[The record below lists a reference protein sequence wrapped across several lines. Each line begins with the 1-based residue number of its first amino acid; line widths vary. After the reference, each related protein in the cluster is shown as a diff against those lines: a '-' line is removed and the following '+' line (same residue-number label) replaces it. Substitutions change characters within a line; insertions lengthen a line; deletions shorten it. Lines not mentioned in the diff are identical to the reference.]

1 MLATISEILQKT
13 GLSMHSSVLK
23 PRQGLSRTHRIA
35 PLHSR
40 IRTPPPRQPPIPK
53 AKKGKKV
60 SEDEY
65 DSEEEYELE
74 GLTEKEKKKRRE
86 EKRNRLLYSP

>member
-1 MLATISEILQKT
+1 MSVTITEILLKA
-13 GLSMHSSVLK
+13 GLNAPLSTIK

-40 IRTPPPRQPPIPK
+40 IATPPPRPLPIPK
-53 AKKGKKV
+53 AKKAKKN
-60 SEDEY
+60 SEGEY

-74 GLTEKEKKKRRE
+74 GLTEKEKRKRRE